1 MGAAT
6 SITSGGWFFA
16 EAVDVV
22 LVLNDARNIALLE
35 REELSALVH
44 LNPDDS
50 GRFILTRESPASL
63 SLTSTKI
70 VVIEFQG
77 IIQGQQD
84 SARCLG
90 EVILPVHH
98 IARQCA
104 GSLYQVW
111 LPLQPASAL
120 LREDDHI
127 DHFEKALLKSARDP
141 RRPMVCLSLYAGSI
155 PQASRNYLFDA
166 SEKEKAARVL
176 GLMQSYSQHARMLQA
191 LYREVRSSQAS
202 AQLDTSGLAD
212 SWPSRRPEMGS
223 PVAEFSPEASRDA
236 DKADA
241 SPTDVRAAVR
251 EEIRETQAEA
261 DERLRKA
268 DKTIQALRGMI
279 NDKQVQLSRSS
290 LRGALACRAVVFEL
304 PGDEVSAIEAGIAA
318 VVWAGAL
325 LEAEWRCC
333 RSSPFC
339 DICESLAKPLGFIYT
354 DAEDVRRGPE
364 IHGRY
369 IFVDAIIVRVTG
381 LTVDFWCGA
390 ALCLCLGALGALR
403 QPHLAKHWRATGEE
417 SKPSRVWPSRRW
429 QTSRGST
436 GNVRL
441 YSATCVYLQ
450 WADAAEGDV
459 ATTIR
464 EPSSVALDDPLHRLL
479 KRSKLAESL
488 EGLSWAPEVWVDLL
502 TDCVVISLLI
512 WLVRINDLRSW
523 THLALVATVLA
534 MLKGLLAWC
543 TVLPDATGWMGC
555 QRRLGP
561 HGLMY
566 FREQNSGALGSVNS
580 ILDIFLL
587 TVQSLW
593 LLGRAA
599 PQQLCADTV
608 FCCSTST
615 TVLVCLGAY
624 DAVAQSVA
632 SELRRERRAAILAL
646 TGFILWAILMADVT
660 LAVGSKL
667 HYSLDVFMAIPLTFL
682 IYGNPAIAVCASD
695 WAGDAEN
702 QRPVSMDGFRLE
714 PDLGNISIE
723 PCCLPFGDLAG
734 QYFLQRQSLQSRFLW
749 TEEQQRA
756 LRRKRM
762 EMSGKVEANK
772 RRAQSLAETTASLR
786 ASEERCKA
794 QREEELQHRLQEEQ
808 ELQEKQLFE
817 LKERLDETK
826 KAIALLQPE

>member
-1 MGAAT
+1 
-6 SITSGGWFFA
+6 
-16 EAVDVV
+16 
-22 LVLNDARNIALLE
+22 
-35 REELSALVH
+35 
-44 LNPDDS
+44 
-50 GRFILTRESPASL
+50 
-63 SLTSTKI
+63 
-70 VVIEFQG
+70 
-77 IIQGQQD
+77 
-84 SARCLG
+84 
-90 EVILPVHH
+90 
-98 IARQCA
+98 
-104 GSLYQVW
+104 
-111 LPLQPASAL
+111 
-120 LREDDHI
+120 
-127 DHFEKALLKSARDP
+127 
-141 RRPMVCLSLYAGSI
+141 
-155 PQASRNYLFDA
+155 
-166 SEKEKAARVL
+166 
-176 GLMQSYSQHARMLQA
+176 
-191 LYREVRSSQAS
+191 
-202 AQLDTSGLAD
+202 
-212 SWPSRRPEMGS
+212 
-223 PVAEFSPEASRDA
+223 
-236 DKADA
+236 
-241 SPTDVRAAVR
+241 
-251 EEIRETQAEA
+251 
-261 DERLRKA
+261 
-268 DKTIQALRGMI
+268 MI
-279 NDKQVQLSRSS
+279 NDKQVELIQRRKEVSRLKHEAESLQLENEKLEVQLSRSS
-290 LRGALACRAVVFEL
+290 LRGVTAADSVEAANLEKEAEELKTQKEAPFGQALAC
-304 PGDEVSAIEAGIAA
+304 
-318 VVWAGAL
+318 
-325 LEAEWRCC
+325 
-333 RSSPFC
+333 
-339 DICESLAKPLGFIYT
+339 
-354 DAEDVRRGPE
+354 
-364 IHGRY
+364 
-369 IFVDAIIVRVTG
+369 
-381 LTVDFWCGA
+381 
-390 ALCLCLGALGALR
+390 
-403 QPHLAKHWRATGEE
+403 
-417 SKPSRVWPSRRW
+417 
-429 QTSRGST
+429 
-436 GNVRL
+436 L